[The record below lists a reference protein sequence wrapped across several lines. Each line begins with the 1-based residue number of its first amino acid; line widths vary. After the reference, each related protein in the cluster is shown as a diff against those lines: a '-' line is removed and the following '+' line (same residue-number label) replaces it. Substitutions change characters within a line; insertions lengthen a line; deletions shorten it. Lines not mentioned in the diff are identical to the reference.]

1 MELLMTIRQL
11 VAHAIHDRICGWCSK
26 TITPFRDHLSKV
38 EYQISALCQT
48 CQDQTFG
55 GSDETN

>member
-1 MELLMTIRQL
+1 MLFTIAYAVGVRKQSHL
-11 VAHAIHDRICGWCSK
+11 
-26 TITPFRDHLSKV
+26 FRDHLSKV